1 MKQDVSKFMFEDAFK
16 SSQYKNNFSY
26 EGLGALFDYLEQ
38 YEDDTGEEMDFDMV
52 VIASEYSEYKDV
64 KEYVKDYDTDV
75 DKEDY
80 TDDGNFEE
88 EDYNEAVL
96 EEIEG
101 KATLIKIDD
110 SDGFIIQVY

>member
-1 MKQDVSKFMFEDAFK
+1 MKQDVSKFMFEDAFR

-52 VIASEYSEYKDV
+52 AIASEYSEYKNI
-64 KEYVKDYDTDV
+64 KEYVKDFNTDV
-75 DKEDY
+75 DKKDY

-88 EDYNEAVL
+88 EEYNDAVF
-96 EEIEG
+96 EEIQD
-101 KATLIKIDD
+101 KTTLIKIDD
-110 SDGFIIQVY
+110 SESFIIGSY